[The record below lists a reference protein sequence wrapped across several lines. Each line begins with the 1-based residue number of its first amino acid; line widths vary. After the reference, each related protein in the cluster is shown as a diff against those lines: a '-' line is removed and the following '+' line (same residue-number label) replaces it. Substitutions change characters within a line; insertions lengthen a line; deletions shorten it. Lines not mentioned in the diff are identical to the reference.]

1 MGTETK
7 KELHL
12 SHSQISEFTRCPRK
26 YHLHY
31 RLGLPAEFCPSGL
44 LFGSAVHE
52 AIAISVAEKTHWRD
66 RIAARI
72 DRRIETLVAR
82 QDPVLLQRVSEEA
95 RHKAYESLGIQ
106 AQQQELEAIQKEK
119 EEIERRE
126 RRLVAEQ
133 KAAINGTTVEQEL
146 ERGGYYRY
154 DSDVDNAVKARAKAL
169 EADILAESDLG
180 KQVLALREEK
190 DNLLDT
196 VWLATSSSQI
206 KELWEQVNTLL
217 EVTPTALEEKALQ
230 IEPVQDP

>member
-1 MGTETK
+1 M
-7 KELHL
+7 
-12 SHSQISEFTRCPRK
+12 
-26 YHLHY
+26 
-31 RLGLPAEFCPSGL
+31 
-44 LFGSAVHE
+44 
-52 AIAISVAEKTHWRD
+52 AITVAEKTHWRD

-95 RHKAYESLGIQ
+95 RKKAYESLGIQ

-119 EEIERRE
+119 EEFERRE
-126 RRLVAEQ
+126 RRLLAEQ
-133 KAAINGTTVEQEL
+133 KAIINGTTVEQEL

-154 DSDVDNAVKARAKAL
+154 DSDVESAVKARAKAF

-180 KQVLALREEK
+180 RQVLVLRAEE

-206 KELWEQVNTLL
+206 KELWEQVNALL
-217 EVTPTALEEKALQ
+217 EVIPTALEEKALK
-230 IEPVQDP
+230 IAPVEEP